1 MPGSDTKLVLDLLGV
16 CGPLGSWAAGTRIRK
31 GEAALEALTKELR
44 KSSVNAGGAEVQSD
58 LQIPPQGRTSWLHP
72 TVAQGLLRACGKTR
86 KALLRQWTHRTSG
99 RWEGGAPRLR
109 LVRGYFTPQGL
120 GSWAHTELPGFLL
133 SPCSPGILGCR
144 VCVAGNGSGLIIKHL
159 ASLINLDQGL
169 SLFPDCEIPTHWAKP
184 LGLSRC

>member
-1 MPGSDTKLVLDLLGV
+1 M
-16 CGPLGSWAAGTRIRK
+16 
-31 GEAALEALTKELR
+31 
-44 KSSVNAGGAEVQSD
+44 
-58 LQIPPQGRTSWLHP
+58 GRRSPET
-72 TVAQGLLRACGKTR
+72 QTR
-86 KALLRQWTHRTSG
+86 K
-99 RWEGGAPRLR
+99 RL
-109 LVRGYFTPQGL
+109 FHPQGL

-169 SLFPDCEIPTHWAKP
+169 SLFLDCEIPTHWAKP

>member
-109 LVRGYFTPQGL
+109 LVRGYFTPRAWGAGPTL
-120 GSWAHTELPGFLL
+120 SFPAFFSAPVLRGFLAAG
-133 SPCSPGILGCR
+133 CVWLGMGQ
-144 VCVAGNGSGLIIKHL
+144 V
-159 ASLINLDQGL
+159 
-169 SLFPDCEIPTHWAKP
+169 
-184 LGLSRC
+184 